1 MIYAEFLT
9 IEYLNIIKKY
19 YRYFLRFIFYHQQK
33 MGIVVNYQS
42 SI

>member
-1 MIYAEFLT
+1 MLYAEFLT
-9 IEYLNIIKKY
+9 IEYLNNKKND
-19 YRYFLRFIFYHQQK
+19 RHFLRFIFYHQQK